1 MGQANPRRAHKP
13 AAPLRGRAVA
23 IITSTLYSAD
33 PAFERGS
40 FFGKKILV
48 IVTSIFFSEYY
59 SADSSATSSFGWFL
73 RSFSALR
80 IVFVF

>member
-48 IVTSIFFSEYY
+48 IVTSIFFSVNIIQPILQQLLLLAGSCE
-59 SADSSATSSFGWFL
+59 AFQRCG
-73 RSFSALR
+73 
-80 IVFVF
+80 